1 MVGECCEDSTDV
13 QQGHNPE
20 SSRDELKTE
29 ESSGWPPTLSVKT
42 DLGVS
47 VGRHTVSMWC
57 RVSRSSSTVQSSSS
71 KDTSK
76 GRCLG
81 KAAHWMSAFQFQL
94 QAGEHVH
101 CHYSVYTE
109 HTLFSFPCS
118 SWFSQVEGIAR
129 DDCIG
134 RLSGW
139 CVRRR

>member
-1 MVGECCEDSTDV
+1 M

-29 ESSGWPPTLSVKT
+29 ESSALSVILT
-42 DLGVS
+42 WAS
-47 VGRHTVSMWC
+47 VWGDTRDITWC

-118 SWFSQVEGIAR
+118 SWFSQVERIAR